1 MLMYWLM
8 QCSSSLERIMSSTE
22 VLQVDIREIKDFI
35 RASSRSQSNQ
45 LSTLSFVSVADDDEI
60 LQTSLRIALMENA
73 EVLQPWDTIGA
84 DQWIQAGKWWLLKV
98 CSNF

>member
-1 MLMYWLM
+1 
-8 QCSSSLERIMSSTE
+8 MSSTE
-22 VLQVDIREIKDFI
+22 VLQVDVREIKDFM

-45 LSTLSFVSVADDDEI
+45 LSTTVPFVPEADDDEI
-60 LQTSLRIALMENA
+60 LKTSLRIALMGSA

>member
-1 MLMYWLM
+1 
-8 QCSSSLERIMSSTE
+8 MSSTE
-22 VLQVDIREIKDFI
+22 VLQVDVGEIKDFI

-45 LSTLSFVSVADDDEI
+45 LSTTVPFVPEADDDEI
-60 LQTSLRIALMENA
+60 FKTSLRMALMGNA

-98 CSNF
+98 CSDF